1 MNIQTVIL
9 TTFDTGGQSYT
20 IKYDS
25 GLQYSFVHNEENEIR
40 EASAYSDINSW
51 VSEGNEI
58 VNQTF
63 PEPEPEPQEL
73 TVQEKLQAAGLTIE
87 ELKEALG
94 L

>member
-63 PEPEPEPQEL
+63 PEPEPEPL
-73 TVQEKLQAAGLTIE
+73 TPQQKLEAAGLSIE
-87 ELKEALG
+87 ELKELLG